1 MKGEELKKAFLKIN
15 VPENLPEEILIS
27 AAKSAAGTKKEK
39 IFMSKRT
46 ILAAAAIV
54 AVLGVGV
61 FAAVKNAVSIGV
73 HSSSNPDYTSFP
85 TREQCVSDAGFEAK
99 LVESFDNGYTFK
111 EGRTATN
118 TIEDGDG
125 NTTENYKSLL
135 FDYEKDGDVV
145 VLSQDNHKTPLQQ
158 DGDGSA
164 AGCTVFS
171 EDGVEY
177 RYYSYTQKFVP
188 VNYEYTDE
196 DKAAAQRGE
205 LVFGVGSDK
214 VKISR
219 MQHLQWELG
228 GISFELFQSDGKL
241 SHEDLLSMAKQLNG

>member
-1 MKGEELKKAFLKIN
+1 MKGEELKKAFLKIS

-27 AAKSAAGTKKEK
+27 AAKSAAGTKKERT
-39 IFMSKRT
+39 FMSKRT

-73 HSSSNPDYTSFP
+73 HSSSNPDYTSLP
-85 TREQCVSDAGFEAK
+85 AMEQCVRDAGFEAK
-99 LVESFDNGYTFK
+99 LVENFDNGYTFK
-111 EGRTATN
+111 DGRTASN
-118 TIEDGDG
+118 TIEDGEG
-125 NTTENYKSLL
+125 NTAENYKSLL

-145 VLSQDNHKTPLQQ
+145 VLSQDNHKTSLQQ
-158 DGDGSA
+158 DGGGSA

-188 VNYEYTDE
+188 ENYEYTDE

-219 MQHLQWELG
+219 MQNLQWELG

-241 SHEDLLSMAKQLNG
+241 SREDLLSMAKQLNG

>member
-1 MKGEELKKAFLKIN
+1 M
-15 VPENLPEEILIS
+15 
-27 AAKSAAGTKKEK
+27 
-39 IFMSKRT
+39 
-46 ILAAAAIV
+46 
-54 AVLGVGV
+54 
-61 FAAVKNAVSIGV
+61 
-73 HSSSNPDYTSFP
+73 
-85 TREQCVSDAGFEAK
+85 
-99 LVESFDNGYTFK
+99 
-111 EGRTATN
+111 
-118 TIEDGDG
+118 
-125 NTTENYKSLL
+125 
-135 FDYEKDGDVV
+135 
-145 VLSQDNHKTPLQQ
+145 LSQDNHKTSLQQ